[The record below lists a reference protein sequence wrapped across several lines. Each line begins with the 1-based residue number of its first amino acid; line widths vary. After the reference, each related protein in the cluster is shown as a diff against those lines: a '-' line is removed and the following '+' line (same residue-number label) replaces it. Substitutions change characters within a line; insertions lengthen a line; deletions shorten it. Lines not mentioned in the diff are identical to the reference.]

1 MVRRRAQVL
10 GVLIALVLAA
20 GCAGPRYG
28 GEVPAPSAA
37 APDIDY
43 LIGPGDTIQIFVWR
57 NPEVST
63 SVPVRPDGKISVPL
77 VEDLPVAGK
86 TPTQVA
92 REIEQVLSRYIR
104 NPVVTVIVSGFSGV
118 FSQQVRVVGQAAQ
131 PQAIPYRKGMTLLDV
146 MIAVGGLTDFA
157 AGDKASIVR
166 VVDGKQTQLRV
177 HLDRLLRDGDVSAN
191 VPVLPGDI
199 LIIPEAWF

>member
-1 MVRRRAQVL
+1 MRRRAQVL